1 MLNTRQKICA
11 AVNLCAEELLIFSR
25 KYIKL
30 AVDWTEKSGNGGK
43 TLEISDN
50 YGTAD
55 KKSADKASGK
65 PQNSAEILELCES
78 EKALFDFIEEAYEGA
93 NFSTAE
99 LELDYEYTSQDE
111 IAALLKKLRTAGRLK
126 CTRFADVVWY
136 RVTRGR

>member
-78 EKALFDFIEEAYEGA
+78 EKALYDFIEEAYEGA

-111 IAALLKKLRTAGRLK
+111 IAALLKKLSAAGRIR

>member
-1 MLNTRQKICA
+1 MNG
-11 AVNLCAEELLIFSR
+11 
-25 KYIKL
+25 
-30 AVDWTEKSGNGGK
+30 KSGNGGK

-55 KKSADKASGK
+55 KKSAGKASGK

-78 EKALFDFIEEAYEGA
+78 EKTLYDFIEEAYEGA

-111 IAALLKKLRTAGRLK
+111 IAALLKNLARRGGLDARGLPMLYGTGLPA
-126 CTRFADVVWY
+126 ADK
-136 RVTRGR
+136 RKIK

>member
-1 MLNTRQKICA
+1 M
-11 AVNLCAEELLIFSR
+11 IFSR

-30 AVDWTEKSGNGGK
+30 AGIERKIGNGGK
-43 TLEISDN
+43 TLKISDN

-78 EKALFDFIEEAYEGA
+78 EKALFDFIEEAYDGA

-111 IAALLKKLRTAGRLK
+111 IAALLKKLSAAGRLK